1 VQVTGVL
8 NTVSGGF
15 EFCASLRKLLAARP
29 RGRHGAWGAE
39 ARKDRGRACLGA
51 GVSYLSGS
59 DDVLCGL
66 VRRAALARC
75 WLERP
80 CCRPVRDCSQVQ
92 HNMRSLLAACP
103 CSACPAQPH
112 FTASSV
118 TPCYGRTDPSAPE
131 RVLCCQH

>member
-1 VQVTGVL
+1 MQVTGVL

-29 RGRHGAWGAE
+29 RGRPGAWGAE

-80 CCRPVRDCSQVQ
+80 YCWPVRGCSQVQ
-92 HNMRSLLAACP
+92 TNLTSLLGACP
-103 CSACPAQPH
+103 CSACPCSAAFP
-112 FTASSV
+112 ASSV
-118 TPCYGRTDPSAPE
+118 TPCHGRTDPPAP
-131 RVLCCQH
+131 